1 MIEATGA
8 ICVFIALVAYL
19 VWRHFSNEIRSAT
32 AVASDGCMT
41 YVGSNRELILI
52 RLSEPARIA
61 PVYATVSQALVPVQI
76 FSLGFLTGVCFVL
89 LIARLALSPSSAD
102 LALWTTFWIIA
113 VAVTWGVVLA
123 AEHVLIEKFHRTGVF
138 RELLSNGADPLAIAS
153 ALSLAI
159 RTHRI
164 WIVVTMLIGL
174 AVVSLGQWLVTGVLF
189 ACVAAILIAYRTQP
203 HLFESVAP
211 WDAEKPLLSL
221 REQVREGVW
230 IGPVGLVLMLSTV
243 VLMGV
248 SSVSAVLA
256 FIVLNAGI
264 ILVLWGERVS
274 RATTF
279 SFTVDEWKHRL
290 KERLQGGQV
299 SEAPVNSL
307 A

>member
-1 MIEATGA
+1 MIEATGV
-8 ICVFIALVAYL
+8 ISLFVALVAYL
-19 VWRHFSNEIRSAT
+19 VWRHFSNQIRSAT
-32 AVASDGCMT
+32 AVPTDSCTTYLGC
-41 YVGSNRELILI
+41 NRELILV
-52 RLSEPARIA
+52 RLSDPARIA

-76 FSLGFLTGVCFVL
+76 FSLGFLSGVCFVL
-89 LIARLALSPSSAD
+89 LIARLALSPTSAD
-102 LALWTTFWIIA
+102 LALWTTLWIMA
-113 VAVTWGVVLA
+113 VAVAWGGVMA
-123 AEHVLIEKFHRTGVF
+123 AEHVLIEKLHRTGVF
-138 RELLSNGADPLAIAS
+138 RELLSNGVDPLALAS

-164 WIVVTMLIGL
+164 WIIVTMLIGL
-174 AVVSLGQWLVTGVLF
+174 AVVSLGQWLVTGVLC

-203 HLFESVAP
+203 LFFESVAP
-211 WDAEKPLLSL
+211 WDAEKPLLSP

-248 SSVSAVLA
+248 SSFSAVLA

-264 ILVLWGERVS
+264 VLVLWGERVS
-274 RATTF
+274 RATTL
-279 SFTVDEWKHRL
+279 SFTVEEWRHRL
-290 KERLQGGQV
+290 RERLQGGQV